1 MFNVDRRSCNK
12 MRPLV
17 LFIFFVVLVVNSVV
31 VAYSNEFT
39 ITIEPGKEDCFYT
52 PVAKNIYLEVDY
64 QVRYTYRFPLLNN
77 LLMTFLFF

>member
-1 MFNVDRRSCNK
+1 MLNACSVWIDVCCNK

-17 LFIFFVVLVVNSVV
+17 LFLVFVVLIVNSVV

-52 PVAKNIYLEVDY
+52 PVPKNVYLEVDY
-64 QVRYTYRFPLLNN
+64 QVRYMSTGFRC
-77 LLMTFLFF
+77 